1 MLPQDRSF
9 RTFINNMFLALTF
22 ADNRFVKT
30 VWVVI
35 SKPGFLSREFSEGRR
50 VKYLRP
56 LSMFFFLNLI
66 YFLFPLIQLFNA
78 SLRTQLNSVHGKLAL
93 QAVSQKMVQ
102 LGIKDVY
109 AFSLIYEQKT
119 LKYAKMLVI
128 VFAIL
133 ASLPLNL
140 IYRSRQRYFTD
151 HVGLAVELVCFNLL
165 INVLL
170 LTAIVSLFGLGNW
183 LDDTALTVIFAT
195 SNIYFLLRSGYVFY
209 EQRGAG
215 LVLKSIL
222 MLGVIKLALD
232 AYRIILFYLTL
243 WTM

>member
-1 MLPQDRSF
+1 
-9 RTFINNMFLALTF
+9 
-22 ADNRFVKT
+22 
-30 VWVVI
+30 
-35 SKPGFLSREFSEGRR
+35 
-50 VKYLRP
+50 
-56 LSMFFFLNLI
+56 MFFFLNLI

-78 SLRTQLNSVHGKLAL
+78 SLRTQLNSLHGKLAL
-93 QAVSQKMVQ
+93 QAVSEKMVQ

-128 VFAIL
+128 VFAVL